1 MRVYVN
7 GRKLIL
13 AIAAIVS
20 LTYISTCL
28 FLFFRQRYLIF
39 RPTATISMLPSDP
52 DLNMPYE
59 NVSIPLAGDR
69 GQIHGWWIP
78 APSPAEK
85 ISSLPNEPMKILKS
99 HKAILYL
106 SGTGGNKSSR
116 GYLRRIE
123 GLRQLGFGVLAID
136 YRGYG
141 QSQGE
146 FPSEDRVY
154 ADSRAAWDYLTQVR
168 GFSPQQI
175 VIYGE
180 SLGGAIAL
188 DLAVRH
194 PEAGGL
200 IMQSTFTSM
209 SETVKRMGYFGI
221 FPIDLLLTQRFDSIS
236 KVRRLSV
243 PVLFLH
249 GMKDTVV
256 PFDMSQRLYKA
267 ASAPKQ
273 ILLIPKAG
281 HFGIYGRGRYSYLR
295 AIEKFV
301 NTIDSPRDSL
311 IYLARNNSSIQIATS
326 SISAKSGSKSVV
338 LASRSGVDSPS
349 LDRPQRTAKLQSE
362 QRPADSATWGKSAP
376 TS

>member
-1 MRVYVN
+1 
-7 GRKLIL
+7 
-13 AIAAIVS
+13 
-20 LTYISTCL
+20 
-28 FLFFRQRYLIF
+28 
-39 RPTATISMLPSDP
+39 MLPSDP

-59 NVSIPLAGDR
+59 NVSIPLTGDR

-78 APSPAEK
+78 APSPEEK
-85 ISSLPNEPMKILKS
+85 ISTLPNEPMKILKS
-99 HKAILYL
+99 PKAILYL

-116 GYLRRIE
+116 GYLRRME
-123 GLRQLGFGVLAID
+123 GLRQLGFAVLAID

-141 QSQGE
+141 QSQGD
-146 FPSEDRVY
+146 FPSENMVY
-154 ADSRAAWDYLTQVR
+154 ADSRAAWNYLTQVR
-168 GFSPQQI
+168 GISPEQI
-175 VIYGE
+175 IIYGE

-200 IMQSTFTSM
+200 IVQSTFTSM
-209 SETVKRMGYFGI
+209 AETVKRMNYLGI

-267 ASAPKQ
+267 APAPKQ

-301 NTIDSPRDSL
+301 KTIDSTHNSL
-311 IYLARNNSSIQIATS
+311 DYLAQSKLSIE
-326 SISAKSGSKSVV
+326 KN
-338 LASRSGVDSPS
+338 SGVQEFRS
-349 LDRPQRTAKLQSE
+349 SE
-362 QRPADSATWGKSAP
+362 F
-376 TS
+376 